1 MPAVVRVTK
10 SPNQLAGPT
19 RRVVERRARK
29 MLAELGLGEVELSV
43 ALVDDAAIHA
53 LNRDYR
59 HKDKATDVLAFA
71 MREARASLPL
81 DRPHHDGWGG
91 PELLGDV
98 IVSLETAAR
107 QARVRRRSLLDE
119 VTMLLAHGL
128 LHLLGF
134 DHQTDEEERVMTA
147 ETRRLEAAAA
157 RRTRSGRD
165 RAP

>member
-10 SPNQLAGPT
+10 SPSRLAGPAA
-19 RRVVERRARK
+19 RVVERRAQK
-29 MLAELGLGEVELSV
+29 MLSELGLGAVELSV
-43 ALVDDAAIHA
+43 ALVDDAAIRA

-59 HKDKATDVLAFA
+59 RKDKATDVLAFA
-71 MREARASLPL
+71 MREAGSGVTHA
-81 DRPHHDGWGG
+81 G

-107 QARVRRRSLLDE
+107 QARARRRSLLAE

-128 LHLLGF
+128 LHLVGY
-134 DHQTDEEERVMTA
+134 DHQTDEEEREMTA

-157 RRTRSGRD
+157 RRAQIR
-165 RAP
+165 